1 MGPTAPAPVRNPLVG
16 FVLAILMAVALSA
29 IAGSA
34 SSFIPYVE
42 FRLFFL
48 GLTLFG
54 IGAFAGRKTFV
65 GTLGFVSGY
74 LGAFVGFYL
83 SELVFWMNPW
93 MEVLALALAL
103 ASGLGGFVT
112 GKLSVRQ
119 LERVV
124 QLTPGLRRCSN
135 CGARVGT
142 SAHKCWS
149 CNATLT
155 Y

>member
-1 MGPTAPAPVRNPLVG
+1 MLASLEA
-16 FVLAILMAVALSA
+16 VLLSA
-29 IAGSA
+29 LAVFLVSL
-34 SSFIPYVE
+34 FVPYLE

-48 GLTLFG
+48 GLALFG
-54 IGAFAGRKTFV
+54 IGAFAGRKTYL
-65 GTLGFVSGY
+65 GSLGFMGAY

-83 SELVFWMNPW
+83 SEIIFWSTNPM
-93 MEVLALALAL
+93 MELTALSLAL

-112 GKLSVRQ
+112 GKLGVRK
-119 LERVV
+119 LERIERFA
-124 QLTPGLRRCSN
+124 PGVRRCSN

-149 CNATLT
+149 CKATLT

>member
-1 MGPTAPAPVRNPLVG
+1 MG

-29 IAGSA
+29 IAGFA

>member
-1 MGPTAPAPVRNPLVG
+1 MDW
-16 FVLAILMAVALSA
+16 FSHILMAVALST
-29 IAGSA
+29 IAGFA
-34 SSFIPYVE
+34 SSFIPYGE

-149 CNATLT
+149 CNAPLT